1 MQTFCSFLAKWLN
14 LFISKDIINKSWI
27 MRSVGHVI
35 KSCESQRALQYI
47 ISIVIQ
53 VLSLWSMC
61 LIFWN
66 KIISI
71 CTEGFFFKKIY
82 SLITEKKL
90 PGHIYSDPR
99 QYECVFTETILLS
112 DKDVLIYKMWLSQTY
127 LCWNWSR
134 NIRNGFGWNNK
145 W

>member
-35 KSCESQRALQYI
+35 KSCESQRAFQYI

-61 LIFWN
+61 LSFWN

-71 CTEGFFFKKIY
+71 CTGGFFFKKIY
-82 SLITEKKL
+82 SLITEKKICQDIFTVTLGNMSVYL
-90 PGHIYSDPR
+90 PKQYCYQINMSLFIKCDLVKHIYA
-99 QYECVFTETILLS
+99 ETEVGI
-112 DKDVLIYKMWLSQTY
+112 
-127 LCWNWSR
+127 
-134 NIRNGFGWNNK
+134 
-145 W
+145 